1 MNTGCTPAVSAIS
14 MMASS
19 WNIPH
24 ITYVGTHKTL
34 GDKNEFS
41 TLTRLSYNMNLFAK
55 FYIEVFKAFHWH
67 DIANMYDIADYLPSL
82 VGQSIQVRYT
92 VEVRN
97 NSYYITAY
105 TSLVIGQLTVHYW
118 LNDYFFI
125 WLVSMSLNSEIY
137 STYLFVYKLFRFSKV
152 D

>member
-1 MNTGCTPAVSAIS
+1 
-14 MMASS
+14 
-19 WNIPH
+19 
-24 ITYVGTHKTL
+24 
-34 GDKNEFS
+34 
-41 TLTRLSYNMNLFAK
+41 MNLFAK

-97 NSYYITAY
+97 NSHYITAY

-118 LNDYFFI
+118 LNDDIVLF
-125 WLVSMSLNSEIY
+125 L
-137 STYLFVYKLFRFSKV
+137 YLACINVIKFRNIF
-152 D
+152 DIPFCL